1 MAGISPIKV
10 TIRSYDVGFGDCFL
24 LTFHYKNQDRHVL
37 IDFGSMRH
45 PTNKTVTKNYM
56 NHIAHL
62 IKADCGGKLHVIV
75 ATHRHQDHISGF
87 ARRNGRGPGEIIRD
101 LQPEIVIQPW
111 TEDSHAA
118 EDATKPTTLRGLHL
132 RTLKQMQIMADNIV
146 RMTKYRGSSFEAFR
160 RQIVAIGMDNI
171 KNEDAVRNLQEMA
184 PNQYMYY
191 GKSLNLAAV
200 LPGVKAR
207 VLGPPTLEQTR
218 TIIKQ
223 RSEDPD
229 EFWHVNAAFWKRQLR
244 TADKHGLSTK
254 SLFPKKYQGQLPRAA
269 RWFRYNAMRE
279 RTESLLSIVRI
290 IDNAMNNTSLILL
303 FEVNGKR
310 FLFPGDAQFE
320 NWMYALSKDK
330 VLKDLSKVDL
340 YKVGHHG
347 SLNATP
353 KTLWNRFSK
362 RNESA
367 RAERLMTFLSTKA
380 DVHGSE
386 ENKTEVPRNTLVN
399 ALKKDSTL
407 CDTST
412 YRSDEFV
419 RSVTIP
425 I

>member
-87 ARRNGRGPGEIIRD
+87 DRRNGRGPGEIIRD

-191 GKSLNLAAV
+191 GKS
-200 LPGVKAR
+200 PE
-207 VLGPPTLEQTR
+207 PP
-218 TIIKQ
+218 
-223 RSEDPD
+223 S
-229 EFWHVNAAFWKRQLR
+229 
-244 TADKHGLSTK
+244 
-254 SLFPKKYQGQLPRAA
+254 
-269 RWFRYNAMRE
+269 
-279 RTESLLSIVRI
+279 
-290 IDNAMNNTSLILL
+290 
-303 FEVNGKR
+303 
-310 FLFPGDAQFE
+310 
-320 NWMYALSKDK
+320 
-330 VLKDLSKVDL
+330 
-340 YKVGHHG
+340 
-347 SLNATP
+347 
-353 KTLWNRFSK
+353 
-362 RNESA
+362 
-367 RAERLMTFLSTKA
+367 
-380 DVHGSE
+380 
-386 ENKTEVPRNTLVN
+386 
-399 ALKKDSTL
+399 
-407 CDTST
+407 
-412 YRSDEFV
+412 
-419 RSVTIP
+419 
-425 I
+425 